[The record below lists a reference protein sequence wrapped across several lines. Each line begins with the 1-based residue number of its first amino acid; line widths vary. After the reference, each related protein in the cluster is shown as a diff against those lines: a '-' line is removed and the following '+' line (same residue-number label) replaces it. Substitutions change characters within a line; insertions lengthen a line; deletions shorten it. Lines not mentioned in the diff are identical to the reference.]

1 MSWQN
6 SYTRRRLLKLM
17 ELRKIK
23 DIEEKLSALDVEQS
37 TMADSVRD
45 MIADIEVV

>member
-1 MSWQN
+1 MSGQS
-6 SYTRRRLLKLM
+6 SYTRRRLL
-17 ELRKIK
+17 ELIELHKIK

-45 MIADIEVV
+45 VIADIEVV

>member
-1 MSWQN
+1 MPIWAN
-6 SYTRRRLLKLM
+6 RRKGRLIM
-17 ELRKIK
+17 TQGSDKIK